1 MQPDMETDLDRAHM
15 KVSRSYEGFTL
26 DSECYMLCLS
36 LWLAVNTGTIDDVQ
50 KAIDQGVCV
59 NWPVS
64 DDGKSVLYVAV
75 MLNDAEKVRLLI
87 DNDADLFYDD
97 WSHELYEEYV
107 NTHFHV
113 FDILYK
119 ARQDW
124 NDEIRREKQTKLDMS
139 YWQDMF

>member
-1 MQPDMETDLDRAHM
+1 MAGSEDD
-15 KVSRSYEGFTL
+15 TL
-26 DSECYMLCLS
+26 DSEGYMLCLS
-36 LWLAVNTGTIDDVQ
+36 LWRAVNTGTIDDVQ

-87 DNDADLFYDD
+87 DNHADLDHDD
-97 WSHELYEEYV
+97 WSELYEEYG

-113 FDILYK
+113 FDILDK

-124 NDEIRREKQTKLDMS
+124 NDAEKLSMRN
-139 YWQDMF
+139 WQDMFCQ

>member
-1 MQPDMETDLDRAHM
+1 MNGG
-15 KVSRSYEGFTL
+15 SEGFTMH
-26 DSECYMLCLS
+26 SECYMLCLS
-36 LWLAVNTGTIDDVQ
+36 LWRAVNTGTIDDVQ

-97 WSHELYEEYV
+97 WSELYEEYG

-113 FDILYK
+113 FDILDK
-119 ARQDW
+119 ARQDL
-124 NDEIRREKQTKLDMS
+124 NDAEKLSMRN
-139 YWQDMF
+139 WQDMFCQ

>member
-1 MQPDMETDLDRAHM
+1 MAGSEDD
-15 KVSRSYEGFTL
+15 TL
-26 DSECYMLCLS
+26 DSEGYMLCLS
-36 LWLAVNTGTIDDVQ
+36 LWRAVNTGTIDDVQ

-87 DNDADLFYDD
+87 DNHADLDHDD
-97 WSHELYEEYV
+97 WSELYEEYG

-113 FDILYK
+113 FDILDK
-119 ARQDW
+119 ARQDL
-124 NDEIRREKQTKLDMS
+124 NDAEKLSMRN
-139 YWQDMF
+139 WQDMFCQ